1 MIKKSDFNHQ
11 IMCVLVILRKLECM
25 RVHGWMCYFNELSWL
40 IDCSTYDEKNDET
53 SRNEASSLGGPK
65 QEAIHRD
72 EALNLREP
80 RLLIRS

>member
-1 MIKKSDFNHQ
+1 
-11 IMCVLVILRKLECM
+11 
-25 RVHGWMCYFNELSWL
+25 MCYFNELSWL